1 MTEKHYSREAA
12 LYDAEE
18 SRYAIDHRTDPAI
31 AAAIT
36 LGTIAE
42 HCVSKAAAIVPNV
55 DNGPQLIADMYRTNV
70 VDLVDLFRS
79 YGANIDEATAA
90 AIATALVDYS
100 NDELRT
106 YDAALLRE
114 DPPRFDPTW
123 HRPRITTGRGVE
135 VRGRRDGYI
144 VGDTSRAAGD
154 LRNRAPG
161 AGPAH
166 HGGYVRMSYAEALE
180 RANAWHYM
188 LTGDTLELIGTD
200 TYSWEQVVTWKPIAL
215 GSFVMRPEG
224 AGSSLVGDGRKK
236 RTNVPR
242 SVSYGHDRYYVR
254 TDLPGWSAWRVLKEY
269 RTNVR
274 VRLIDEEGNRVA
286 TVPGERVIGLNH
298 RGEPITRPL
307 PSVAVMGSVRMIGHK
322 VTARPKVRKPK
333 QTRTKRAAIV
343 DVVDVDAVTAAMVEP
358 ITAAIIGKTAA
369 AAAYRT
375 ENGTIIRYR
384 VDVSAAVIAVQVTS
398 TNADGV
404 KVTKRTNVRSA
415 AAAVAAVRN
424 RTR

>member
-1 MTEKHYSREAA
+1 MQDKHYSREAA

-31 AAAIT
+31 AAAVT

-42 HCVSKAAAIVPNV
+42 HCVTKAHAIVPSV
-55 DNGPQLIADMYRTNV
+55 PNGAQLIADMYGTNV
-70 VDLVDLFRS
+70 ADLVTLFRT
-79 YGANIDEATAA
+79 YGADIDEATAA
-90 AIATALVDYS
+90 AVATALVDYS

-106 YDAALLRE
+106 YDNALLRE

-123 HRPRITTGRGVE
+123 HRPRIDTGRGVE

-144 VGDTSRAAGD
+144 IGDTNSASGTGHQLECNSD
-154 LRNRAPG
+154 SN
-161 AGPAH
+161 
-166 HGGYVRMSYAEALE
+166 YVRMSYAEALE

-188 LTGDTLELIGTD
+188 VTGDTLEMIGTD

-215 GSFVMRPEG
+215 GSFVMRAEG

-236 RTNVPR
+236 RTNIPR
-242 SVSYGHDRYYVR
+242 SVSYGHDRFCVR
-254 TDLPGWSAWRVLKEY
+254 IDLPGWSAWRVLKEY

-274 VRLIDEEGNRVA
+274 VRLIDENGDRVA
-286 TVPGERVIGLNH
+286 TVPGERVIGINH

-307 PSVAVMGSVRMIGHK
+307 PSVALMGSVRMIGHR
-322 VTARPKVRKPK
+322 VISRPKVRKTAAIK
-333 QTRTKRAAIV
+333 TRTKRVPIV
-343 DVVDVDAVTAAMVEP
+343 DVVDVAAVTAAMVEP

-375 ENGTIIRYR
+375 NDGTIIRYR
-384 VDVSAAVIAVQVTS
+384 VDVSAAVVNVQVTS
-398 TNADGV
+398 TNADGA

-415 AAAVAAVRN
+415 AAAVAAVNN